1 MSTAIQSG
9 AAAVTNQQAA
19 AAPQTPVID
28 LQGLSVRFG
37 SREILKDLVCSLR
50 GRAIG
55 LLGPN
60 GAGKSTLINTLLGFY
75 KPSSGSARVLG
86 HDIRTDTRRIRSLVG
101 YMPENDAFISKMS
114 AVSFVQMM
122 AELSGLPTEAAL
134 ERAHEALFCVG
145 LAEARYRELGTYS
158 LGMKQLAKLAQ
169 AIAHGPKLLILDE
182 PTNGLDPS
190 ARQRMIRMIGD
201 IRDSNRLQIV
211 LCSHLLRDVEDTCEE
226 VLILNQGRIAHYSNL
241 EEERKANKRFLEL
254 ELYGAN
260 GDFTEAVEKLSF
272 NVGLARLMEL
282 APIATTVRAQRVL
295 VQLLAPFAPHLAE
308 ELWARLGL
316 RFSVHT
322 SSWPA
327 PDRGV
332 LDAEPI
338 KIVVQVDGRV
348 RGHIEV
354 APDAKESDIVASA
367 RAAVGGVDPNRI
379 VHVPGRLVN
388 LVT

>member
-1 MSTAIQSG
+1 MSTVLQSG
-9 AAAVTNQQAA
+9 AAESTSQTVA
-19 AAPQTPVID
+19 AAPAVPVIE

-37 SREILKDLVCSLR
+37 KRDILKDLTCSLR

-75 KPSSGSARVLG
+75 PPTGGSARVLG
-86 HDIRTDTRRIRSLVG
+86 FDVRSETRNIRRLIG

-122 AELSGLPTEAAL
+122 AELSGLPSAAAL

-190 ARQRMIRMIGD
+190 ARQRMIRMIRD
-201 IRDSNRLQIV
+201 IRDSKQLQIV

-254 ELYGAN
+254 ETYGAN
-260 GDFTEAVEKLSF
+260 GDFTEAIEKLGCECAVTG
-272 NVGLARLMEL
+272 NRLKMILADGVEIRDIYRIAAERDVRIRRLNFRRDTLE
-282 APIATTVRAQRVL
+282 
-295 VQLLAPFAPHLAE
+295 
-308 ELWARLGL
+308 
-316 RFSVHT
+316 
-322 SSWPA
+322 
-327 PDRGV
+327 
-332 LDAEPI
+332 
-338 KIVVQVDGRV
+338 
-348 RGHIEV
+348 
-354 APDAKESDIVASA
+354 DIFLKAM
-367 RAAVGGVDPNRI
+367 GN
-379 VHVPGRLVN
+379 
-388 LVT
+388 

>member
-1 MSTAIQSG
+1 MSTAIQPG
-9 AAAVTNQQAA
+9 AAEATTEPTV
-19 AAPQTPVID
+19 AAPQTPVIE

-37 SREILKDLVCSLR
+37 KREILKDLTCSLR

-75 KPSSGSARVLG
+75 KPTHGSARVLG
-86 HDIRTDTRRIRSLVG
+86 SDIRTETRRIRSLVG

-122 AELSGLPTEAAL
+122 AELCGLPPSAAL

-190 ARQRMIRMIGD
+190 ARQRMIRMIAD
-201 IRDSNRLQIV
+201 IRDSRQLQIV

-226 VLILNQGRIAHYSNL
+226 VLILNQGRLAHYSNL

-254 ELYGAN
+254 ETYGAN
-260 GDFTEAVEKLSF
+260 GDFTEAIEKLGCECAVMA
-272 NVGLARLMEL
+272 NRLKMILPDGVEVRDIYR
-282 APIATTVRAQRVL
+282 IAAERQVRIR
-295 VQLLAPFAPHLAE
+295 
-308 ELWARLGL
+308 RLNFRRDTL
-316 RFSVHT
+316 
-322 SSWPA
+322 
-327 PDRGV
+327 
-332 LDAEPI
+332 E
-338 KIVVQVDGRV
+338 
-348 RGHIEV
+348 
-354 APDAKESDIVASA
+354 DIFLKAMGS
-367 RAAVGGVDPNRI
+367 
-379 VHVPGRLVN
+379 
-388 LVT
+388 